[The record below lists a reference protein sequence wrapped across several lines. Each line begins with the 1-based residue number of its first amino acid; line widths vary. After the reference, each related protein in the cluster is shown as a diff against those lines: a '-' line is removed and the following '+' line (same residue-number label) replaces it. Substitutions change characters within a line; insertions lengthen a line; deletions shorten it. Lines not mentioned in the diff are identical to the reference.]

1 MAVDAAP
8 RDETTCGRFAAE
20 SQPSADNIWHEVSTR
35 TSRRRGGPQGGK
47 LAELQWQRKQEWRD
61 EGAIERIERP
71 TRLDKARE
79 LGYKAKQGR
88 RRRPRE
94 RPQGRLAQAATQ
106 GRPPLEAAGCQPALA
121 PQVDPAHLGGR
132 ASRKYRNLRV
142 LNSYW
147 VGEDGSQKWHEVI
160 LVDPNHPAIENDGD
174 LGWIASDDHKGAR
187 VPRAHLRRHQGSR
200 PARAARVRRRPA
212 RASPATTGRASKPAA
227 VPTDFSSC
235 ISRVVATSMSSKR
248 SPAVVSE

>member
-8 RDETTCGRFAAE
+8 RDETTCGRLAAE

-35 TSRRRGGPQGGK
+35 TSRRRGGPQGGETGR
-47 LAELQWQRKQEWRD
+47 ATVAAQTGVAQRGRHRAHRAPHPPGQGPRAGLQGE
-61 EGAIERIERP
+61 A
-71 TRLDKARE
+71 
-79 LGYKAKQGR
+79 GR

-94 RPQGRLAQAATQ
+94 RPQGRLAQSSDTRPAAARRQ
-106 GRPPLEAAGCQPALA
+106 GVNRLSRRKSIQRISEE
-121 PQVDPAHLGGR
+121 R

-174 LGWIASDDHKGAR
+174 LGWIASDDHKGRAS
-187 VPRAHLRRHQGSR
+187 VGSPPPAPRAAVS
-200 PARAARVRRRPA
+200 ARAARVRRRPA
-212 RASPATTGRASKPAA
+212 RASPATTGRAK
-227 VPTDFSSC
+227 
-235 ISRVVATSMSSKR
+235 
-248 SPAVVSE
+248 

>member
-1 MAVDAAP
+1 MARSFYSHIKEAWRSP
-8 RDETTCGRFAAE
+8 GRGN
-20 SQPSADNIWHEVSTR
+20 SQQSYSGSANRS
-35 TSRRRGGPQGGK
+35 G
-47 LAELQWQRKQEWRD
+47 D

-79 LGYKAKQGR
+79 LGYKAKQGVVVARVSVRKGGSRKQR
-88 RRRPRE
+88 RHK
-94 RPQGRLAQAATQ
+94 

-121 PQVDPAHLGGR
+121 PQVDPAHLGGAR
-132 ASRKYRNLRV
+132 LARTGNLRV

-187 VPRAHLRRHQGSR
+187 SAGSPPPAPRVAAS
-200 PARAARVRRRPA
+200 ARAARVRRRPA

-227 VPTDFSSC
+227 VPTDFSSF